1 MGVSAKCTTIRH
13 IVRLRQLLR
22 RWRDRACTGG
32 SRLAPSDVPEGH
44 FAVRVG
50 SQSRRFV
57 VRTSY
62 LNHPIFKK
70 LLVESEEMYGYDH
83 SGPIA
88 IPCDENVFK
97 EILRFLARE
106 SCVGAGGGCG
116 KAGGVHEGWWY
127 ESSSVPLLHGF
138 EVEHAPVVP
147 INV

>member
-13 IVRLRQLLR
+13 IVRLRQMLR
-22 RWRDRACTGG
+22 RWRIRACTGG

-70 LLVESEEMYGYDH
+70 LLLESEEMYGYDH

-88 IPCDENVFK
+88 IPCDEKTFM
-97 EILRFLARE
+97 EILGFLAGE
-106 SCVGAGGGCG
+106 SVGGGGGGCG
-116 KAGGVHEGWWY
+116 NVGGVRETWCY
-127 ESSSVPLLHGF
+127 ESFSVPLLRGF
-138 EVEHAPVVP
+138 EVEHSPVVP